1 MMLRLFSLALSLSLS
16 YWTSAQIT
24 IDSDNFPKPGD
35 TLLTA
40 VDNLPYQIK
49 ISPSGGNQK
58 WDFTSLKAP
67 YIRQRVV
74 RPASDGKVTP
84 YFPEAQLVVNLEENL
99 EGYYKITADAVEL
112 VGCYGI
118 DPLQL
123 GLELLTKFDVPIV
136 SRRAPMNYFDIN
148 ELVVPL
154 MVPFSTE
161 GLPSSVMMRFPIT
174 PDSLRLRMT
183 INRYDKVDAWGTLAI
198 PTGTYEVLRE
208 KRMEIREVAIDAKIG
223 SSNWQ
228 DISKTLTTDQT
239 IGKDTVLSYQ
249 FYAKELVEPVA
260 VLYVDPNSE
269 RVKRAE
275 YKSIGY
281 SKLVHDLDAAQA
293 GIYAFPNPAILD
305 VRFEFSNL
313 LPGKYDLKIFNIL
326 GLEVWSKNYKING
339 NKTEKIDISD
349 LDKGTYLYSLV
360 DQRGKTL
367 ATRRLIIVRP

>member
-1 MMLRLFSLALSLSLS
+1 MMLRLFVLYLSLAIPYL
-16 YWTSAQIT
+16 TTAQIT
-24 IDSDNFPKPGD
+24 ITSDNFPRPGD

-40 VDNLPYQIK
+40 VDNLPYQIQL
-49 ISPSGGNQK
+49 SAPGGDQV

-74 RPASDGKVTP
+74 RPASEGKQSS
-84 YFPEAQLVVNLEENL
+84 FFDDAQLVVHLEENL
-99 EGYYKITADAVEL
+99 EAYYKITADAVEL

-123 GLELLTKFDVPIV
+123 GLDLLTRFHQPMV
-136 SRRAPMNYFDIN
+136 SRRAPMNYFDVN
-148 ELVVPL
+148 EQEVKLA
-154 MVPFSTE
+154 VPFSTD

-183 INRYDKVDAWGTLAI
+183 INRSDIVDAWGTLTI
-198 PTGTYEVLRE
+198 PSGNYEVLRE
-208 KRMEIREVAIDAKIG
+208 KRMEIRQVSLDAKIG
-223 SSNWQ
+223 TSDWQ
-228 DISKTLTTDQT
+228 DISNTLTAGQS

-249 FYAKELVEPVA
+249 FFSKKLVEPVA

-269 RVKRAE
+269 RITRAE
-275 YKSIGY
+275 YKSVGF
-281 SKLVHDLDAAQA
+281 SQLVHDLDAAQA
-293 GIYAFPNPAILD
+293 GIYAFPNPAIQD

-313 LPGKYDLKIFNIL
+313 IPGKYDLKIFNIL
-326 GLEVWSKNYKING
+326 GLEVWSKRYKING
-339 NKTEKIDISD
+339 NKTEKIDLST

-367 ATRRLIIVRP
+367 ATKRLIIVRP